1 MKGEL
6 QQTAETLETTR
17 QEFDA
22 CKRDLEGEL
31 VILDKKLKKQE
42 RQSANALAIK
52 QELIEKAQGQV
63 NSLNKRMKEDQEK
76 FRMHMQTAENDIAAL
91 TSDKEGLEKV
101 IVQKDKEKAET
112 LALNDFF
119 EAGRVPPEGESPD
132 HRKGGGQLG

>member
-6 QQTAETLETTR
+6 QQTAETLEATR

-31 VILDKKLKKQE
+31 VILDKKQE

-91 TSDKEGLEKV
+91 TSDKEGLEEV
-101 IVQKDKEKAET
+101 IVQKGKEKAET